1 MTPAELARECAS
13 AIERAGQLNIKPF
26 LRLTLP
32 RWSRGARN
40 MVVFPK
46 PRLLGEVL
54 CEGGTEDSPHTVVL
68 VDPIQVLAWL
78 ASQKLVV
85 VEVKR

>member
-1 MTPAELARECAS
+1 MNPGELANECAA
-13 AIERAGQLNIKPF
+13 AIKRAGEQGIKPF

-32 RWSRGARN
+32 RWSRGRRH

-46 PRLLGEVL
+46 PRLMGEVL
-54 CEGGTEDSPHTVVL
+54 CETGDEKSPRTVVL

-78 ASQKLVV
+78 ASQGLVK
-85 VEVKR
+85 VEVMR